1 MKKKRDQEA
10 LMVLSKINRHSKNE
24 TFVDTYLELENLRE
38 SIKMASGSKF
48 LLTVK
53 EFCQWKYIYR
63 YVARSLGNR
72 DSV

>member
-1 MKKKRDQEA
+1 
-10 LMVLSKINRHSKNE
+10 MVLSKINRHSENE

-48 LLTVK
+48 LLKVK

-63 YVARSLGNR
+63 YVARSLG
-72 DSV
+72 